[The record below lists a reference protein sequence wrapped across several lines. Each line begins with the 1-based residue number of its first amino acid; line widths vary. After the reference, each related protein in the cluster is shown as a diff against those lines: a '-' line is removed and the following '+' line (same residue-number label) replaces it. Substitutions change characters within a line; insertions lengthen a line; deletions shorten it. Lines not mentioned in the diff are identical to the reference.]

1 MSFRLRVLVLVV
13 LVALTATV
21 ATAWLILHQAS
32 QQVTQSSTAD
42 RAALDLVQNRLR
54 DYARQHGTWEGVA
67 ALVRELGSR
76 TGQRIHL
83 VSESGVVI
91 VDTDTM
97 AGRTARSL
105 GTSRAFVDPRPQLR
119 LGDAPADPASATVKA
134 VLAYRNGVRFAAC
147 LTRAGIGIVATAD
160 AVGVPE
166 YAAGT
171 PEARPVVSGC
181 RSSAS
186 RTEIASVAADVGGCT
201 QAVGPSVPTPA
212 TTPATAVTT
221 TSPAPGQSTAG
232 SPLLDC
238 LSTVFTDHISDVAPV
253 PAVAYLG
260 TGGQPPVTLSKRPLI
275 AAAGGVALVVIAGTL
290 LLSHRV
296 LRPIRGMT
304 AAAERLGSGD
314 LSSTVAVSG
323 NDELAAL
330 GRTFNAMAES
340 LRRGEERQ
348 RQLIAD
354 VAHELRT
361 PLANLRGYLEA
372 LADGV
377 IPPDPQLFASL
388 HEEALLQQRIVSDLQ
403 ELALA
408 EAGHLAYHRERVDP
422 VELLETCRTAHQAT
436 ATAAGITL
444 AVEQP
449 PPRDLDPTGTAPRP
463 RLDADPDRLR
473 QVLNNLVSNALRATP
488 AGGTVTLRADR
499 EGASAVIEVAD
510 TGTGI
515 PPDDL
520 AHVFDRFWRADPARG
535 RHTGGAGLGLAIT
548 RQIVTDHGGTITA
561 DSAVGTGTTFTVRLP
576 LADDG
581 GRATPGA
588 ARA

>member
-1 MSFRLRVLVLVV
+1 MSFRLRVLVLIV
-13 LVALTATV
+13 LVAVTATV
-21 ATAWLILHQAS
+21 ATAWLILHQVS
-32 QQVTQSSTAD
+32 QQVTRSSTAD
-42 RAALDLVQNRLR
+42 RAALDLVQDDLR
-54 DYARQHGTWEGVA
+54 VYARQHGTWEGVA
-67 ALVRELGSR
+67 GLVRELGSR

-91 VDTDTM
+91 VDTDTL

-105 GTSRAFVDPRPQLR
+105 GASRTFVDPRPQFTLP
-119 LGDAPADPASATVKA
+119 DSSPDPAAATVKA
-134 VLAYRNGVRFAAC
+134 VLAYRDGVRFAAC
-147 LTRAGIGIVATAD
+147 LTRAGIGVAQTSD
-160 AVGVPE
+160 AAGVPE
-166 YAAGT
+166 YAAAGS
-171 PEARPVVSGC
+171 PQAQPVVSGC
-181 RSSAS
+181 RSSDS
-186 RTEIASVAADVGGCT
+186 RAEIDSVTADVAGCT
-201 QAVGPSVPTPA
+201 QADGVPVPA
-212 TTPATAVTT
+212 PADPRAPA
-221 TSPAPGQSTAG
+221 TSPAPGERTAG

-260 TGGQPPVTLSKRPLI
+260 TGSQSPVALSQRPLI

-314 LSSTVAVSG
+314 LSGTVAVSG

-340 LRRGEERQ
+340 LRRGEQRQ

-388 HEEALLQQRIVSDLQ
+388 HEEAVLQQRIVSDLQ

-408 EAGHLAYHRERVDP
+408 EAGHLAYHRERVDLA
-422 VELLETCRTAHQAT
+422 ELLETCRTAHQPT
-436 ATAAGITL
+436 AAAAGITL
-444 AVEQP
+444 AVGRP
-449 PPRDLDPTGTAPRP
+449 VPGDADPAPAASSGP
-463 RLDADPDRLR
+463 QVDADPDRLR

-488 AGGTVTLRADR
+488 PAGTVTLRADR
-499 EGASAVIEVAD
+499 EGASAVIQVAD
-510 TGTGI
+510 TGTGL

-535 RHTGGAGLGLAIT
+535 RHTGGAGLGLAIS

-561 DSAVGTGTTFTVRLP
+561 ESAVGTGTTFSVRLP
-576 LADDG
+576 LADDD